1 MSQPNATVK
10 LYEVTDLTPD
20 YTHTRWFAN
29 NDDRDDYFDDH
40 LGQTLSVA
48 QYVRVNEG
56 SVKVPYPI
64 KEVHDYQYM
73 SIQNSR
79 GTDIDEH
86 IYYCFILDIEYVS
99 DMCTKIYFKVDVI
112 QTFIHDIGMWSAMVE
127 RCHNDTD
134 EIGDNII
141 AEPFQ
146 PSDFFVND
154 ESYDNLWDTYK
165 VVIGVSTDDT
175 TIEINNITYT
185 MTPTTYYNQIYTC
198 IRYFAVSVSDIDNA
212 FMTSFLDK
220 FKGEKRKEIVDMYLA
235 PSFAVPTPDQSQ
247 QAYNVGRGQPNT
259 WQNGVQIWG
268 NGTAI
273 HSSAYNKVSGYTPM
287 NKKLFTAPF
296 TFLRVGNGEGQTKD
310 FAFEYWEDIRQDFPK
325 FAYECSW
332 LGEPSIT
339 LFPYDYKRKT
349 TARVVNGSSPTSSIT
364 SHYNYDNALTITDYP
379 KCAFNIDAY
388 EQYQSQNG
396 VSNVV
401 KAVGSALVA
410 GLLAY
415 FTLGGGAAMPPMATT
430 PNVASGTGLVPANQA
445 GASPNSP
452 YAMNQSVIRDAQMS
466 GRANQI
472 YQAQQ
477 MKAQRGA
484 SVAMM
489 ASSGKSGTDMLA
501 NQIRA
506 KNTADVTIGSM
517 TGKYNAMQN
526 NHKYFVF
533 QRMCCEPQYAQQVD
547 EFFTM
552 YGYAQNKIMNINTYL
567 SNGSR
572 PYWKY
577 LKCHNFMVHGSME
590 NVYKEELS
598 SILNNGITFW
608 FNADVPVGK
617 YLNADGTFVNN
628 SPTS

>member
-20 YTHTRWFAN
+20 YTHTRWFAD

-48 QYVRVNEG
+48 QYVRISEG
-56 SVKVPYPI
+56 AVKVPYPI

-79 GTDIDEH
+79 GTGVDEH

-99 DMCTKIYFKVDVI
+99 DMCTKIYFKVDVV
-112 QTFIHDIGMWSAMVE
+112 QTFIHDIGMWTAMVE

-146 PSDFFVND
+146 PSDFFVCD
-154 ESYDNLWDTYK
+154 ESYDTGWDDYSLI
-165 VVIGVSTDDT
+165 IGVSTDDT
-175 TIEINNITYT
+175 TVEIDNITYL
-185 MTPTTYYNQIYTC
+185 MTPTVYFNQIYTC
-198 IRYFAVSVSDIDNA
+198 IRYFAVPISSITNS

-220 FKGEKRKEIVDMYLA
+220 FKGDKRKEIVDMYIA
-235 PSFAVPTPDQSQ
+235 PTKAVPSTSTGD
-247 QAYNVGRGQPNT
+247 QAYNVGRGQPDRYIT
-259 WQNGVQIWG
+259 GIRIWG
-268 NGTAI
+268 NGSPYHT
-273 HSSAYNKVSGYTPM
+273 SAYNKVSGYEPK
-287 NKKLFTAPF
+287 NKKLYTAPF
-296 TFLRVGNGEGQTKD
+296 TFLRVGNGDGQTKD
-310 FAFEYWEDIRQDFPK
+310 FCFEYWKDIKTDMPK
-325 FAYECSW
+325 FIYECSW

-339 LFPYDYKRKT
+339 LYPYDYKRKT
-349 TARVVNGSSPTSSIT
+349 VKRQTNAQSPVLTDSN
-364 SHYNYDNALTITDYP
+364 YNYDNAISLTDYP
-379 KCAFNIDAY
+379 KSAFNIDSY

-396 VSNVV
+396 LANVV
-401 KAVGSALVA
+401 KGVGSALVA

-415 FTLGGGAAMPPMATT
+415 FTLGGGAAMPTLATT
-430 PNVASGTGLVPANQA
+430 PNVASGTGLVPASQA
-445 GASPNSP
+445 GASPNNP
-452 YAMNQSVIRDAQMS
+452 YAMNQSVIRDAQIS

-517 TGKYNAMQN
+517 SGKYNAMQN
-526 NHKYFVF
+526 NHKIFVF

-567 SNGSR
+567 SNGTR

-577 LKCHNFMVHGSME
+577 IKCHNFIVQGNME
-590 NVYKEELS
+590 NAYKEELAS
-598 SILNNGITFW
+598 VLNSGITFW
-608 FNADVPVGK
+608 FNDTVAIGNYSLNNAPV
-617 YLNADGTFVNN
+617 T
-628 SPTS
+628 P